1 MDESHPWQDGSG
13 NMSQR
18 DQLAETIMTMNT
30 TIMKMTIITERV
42 IEIEIV
48 RHRESDNYSKTT
60 RF

>member
-1 MDESHPWQDGSG
+1 MDESRPWQDGSG
-13 NMSQR
+13 NMSLR
-18 DQLAETIMTMNT
+18 DQPAEIIMTMNT

-42 IEIEIV
+42 TELEIV

>member
-1 MDESHPWQDGSG
+1 MDESHPWQDGFG

-18 DQLAETIMTMNT
+18 DQPVETIMTMNT

-42 IEIEIV
+42 TELEIV